1 MDAEEGKRQNAVKKT
16 NAQKNNH
23 PQLNNNRKIAL
34 CGVLIALAMIL
45 SYLESLVPIHMAVPG
60 VKLGLAN
67 LVTIIALQR
76 LDMKSTIMISVGR
89 IVLSNI
95 LFGNLAV
102 LLYSLAGAAC
112 SILIM
117 TLLKK
122 CRVFGLV
129 GISVAGAVFH
139 NLGQILVAV
148 CVMENIRIFYYM
160 FVLLITGTAAGVAI
174 GLLASFLLKNIRF

>member
-1 MDAEEGKRQNAVKKT
+1 MEDEKRQSTVKD
-16 NAQKNNH
+16 AHGQKNNQS
-23 PQLNNNRKIAL
+23 QLNNNHKIAL

-60 VKLGLAN
+60 VKLGLAK
-67 LVTIIALQR
+67 
-76 LDMKSTIMISVGR
+76 LDLRATVVISVGR
-89 IVLSNI
+89 IILSNV
-95 LFGNLAV
+95 LFGNMAV
-102 LLYSLAGAAC
+102 LLYSLVGAAC

-117 TLLKK
+117 TALKK

-148 CVMENIRIFYYM
+148 CVMENVRIFYYM
-160 FVLLITGTAAGVAI
+160 FILLITGTVAGVAI
-174 GLLASFLLKNIRF
+174 GLLASFLLKNIRI

>member
-1 MDAEEGKRQNAVKKT
+1 MQEKQ
-16 NAQKNNH
+16 
-23 PQLNNNRKIAL
+23 PQLNNNHKIAL

-45 SYLESLVPIHMAVPG
+45 SYLESLVPIHMAV
-60 VKLGLAN
+60 
-67 LVTIIALQR
+67 
-76 LDMKSTIMISVGR
+76 
-89 IVLSNI
+89 
-95 LFGNLAV
+95 

-117 TLLKK
+117 TVLKK

-148 CVMENIRIFYYM
+148 CVMENVRIFYYM
-160 FVLLITGTAAGVAI
+160 IILLITGTVAGVAI
-174 GLLASFLLKNIRF
+174 GLLASFLLKNIRI